1 MGGGWAMSV
10 DVRESF
16 GSNYL
21 QRALVARNYIGA
33 LGVQEA
39 MYIMADRGGD
49 GEPLDGRHAY
59 RLDFAADNLP
69 DVGAFWSLTMYDKGD
84 CMLVPNDISRYSL
97 GDRSPSLTRG
107 ADGSLTST
115 FPQCRRAMKRC
126 GATGCP
132 RRPDRSTSRCG
143 CTCRSPRT

>member
-1 MGGGWAMSV
+1 VVGENPPPGAEAADGRALCRGWHRPGIVPTPQQIDLLDAALRGVLADLAEPQPSDMGGGWAMSV

-69 DVGAFWSLTMYDKGD
+69 MSA
-84 CMLVPNDISRYSL
+84 
-97 GDRSPSLTRG
+97 RSGP
-107 ADGSLTST
+107 
-115 FPQCRRAMKRC
+115 
-126 GATGCP
+126 
-132 RRPDRSTSRCG
+132 
-143 CTCRSPRT
+143 